1 MILILDF
8 EFGFDSFLEP
18 LRLLFDYFDQ
28 TSTARVYCNVP
39 SGEDSLLWGSSLD
52 VSHTLP
58 VTFGYRFIGITA
70 LDS

>member
-1 MILILDF
+1 MILILNFDLILF
-8 EFGFDSFLEP
+8 WNLFG
-18 LRLLFDYFDQ
+18 LLFDYFDQ
-28 TSTARVYCNVP
+28 RSTARVYCNVP